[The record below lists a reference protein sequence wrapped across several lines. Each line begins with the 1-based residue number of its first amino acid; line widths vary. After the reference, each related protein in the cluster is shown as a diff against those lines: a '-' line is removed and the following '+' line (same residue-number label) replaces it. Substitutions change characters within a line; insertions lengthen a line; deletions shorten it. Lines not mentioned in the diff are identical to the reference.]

1 MKIVIQWYFWLAIV
15 FIVMLYQEIILLSEL
30 TTTRWLIIIFTAIN
44 IPLRLFMAYQKSREL
59 KRLANFASLFL

>member
-15 FIVMLYQEIILLSEL
+15 FTVMLYQEIILLSEL
-30 TTTRWLIIIFTAIN
+30 TTTRRLIIIFTAIN
-44 IPLRLFMAYQKSREL
+44 IPLRLFMAYQKNREL